1 MQSMA
6 SWKIF
11 INPERCIGC
20 HACEMACEQTH
31 GGISNIKVQCAPVFC
46 RHCEVPPCV
55 TACYRNAI
63 EMRNGKILLIKDLC
77 TNCGICVFA
86 CPFGAIMTTT
96 ITRQIETGKKAHSAV
111 PCHSEARS
119 AEEPH
124 TEHEKPKRS
133 LADARDDMG
142 YVMPNLVR
150 HPQEEGREIPCFAR
164 DDKRSPRDDTP
175 REREIIL
182 VHKCDGCLERAEAS
196 GARPACA
203 ATCPSGAIE
212 CKDIAQAS
220 SLKRVRT
227 YEVHLVTHL
236 AHREETSP

>member
-20 HACEMACEQTH
+20 HACEMACEQAH

-96 ITRQIETGKKAHSAV
+96 ITRQIEPGKKAHSAV
-111 PCHSEARS
+111 PCHSETRS

-133 LADARDDMG
+133 LADARDD
-142 YVMPNLVR
+142 
-150 HPQEEGREIPCFAR
+150 
-164 DDKRSPRDDTP
+164 TP
-175 REREIIL
+175 RERQIIL
-182 VHKCDGCLERAEAS
+182 VHKCDGCLERAGAS

-236 AHREETSP
+236 AHREGTSP

>member
-96 ITRQIETGKKAHSAV
+96 ITRQIEPGKKAHSAV

-133 LADARDDMG
+133 LADARDD
-142 YVMPNLVR
+142 
-150 HPQEEGREIPCFAR
+150 
-164 DDKRSPRDDTP
+164 TP
-175 REREIIL
+175 RERQIVL

-220 SLKRVRT
+220 SLKRIRT

-236 AHREETSP
+236 AHREGTSP

>member
-11 INPERCIGC
+11 VNPERCIGC

-96 ITRQIETGKKAHSAV
+96 ITRQIEPGKKAHSAV

-133 LADARDDMG
+133 LADARDD
-142 YVMPNLVR
+142 
-150 HPQEEGREIPCFAR
+150 
-164 DDKRSPRDDTP
+164 TP
-175 REREIIL
+175 RERQIIL

-220 SLKRVRT
+220 SLKRIRT

-236 AHREETSP
+236 AHREGTSP

>member
-20 HACEMACEQTH
+20 HACEVACEQAH

-55 TACYRNAI
+55 TVCYRNAI

-96 ITRQIETGKKAHSAV
+96 ITRQIEPGKKAHSAV

-133 LADARDDMG
+133 LADARDD
-142 YVMPNLVR
+142 
-150 HPQEEGREIPCFAR
+150 
-164 DDKRSPRDDTP
+164 TP
-175 REREIIL
+175 RERQIVL

-220 SLKRVRT
+220 SLKRIRT

-236 AHREETSP
+236 THREGTSP

>member
-6 SWKIF
+6 GWKIF

-96 ITRQIETGKKAHSAV
+96 ITRQIEPGKKAHSAV

-133 LADARDDMG
+133 LADARDD
-142 YVMPNLVR
+142 
-150 HPQEEGREIPCFAR
+150 
-164 DDKRSPRDDTP
+164 TP
-175 REREIIL
+175 RERQIIL

-220 SLKRVRT
+220 SLKRIRT

-236 AHREETSP
+236 AHREGTSP

>member
-55 TACYRNAI
+55 TVCYRNAI

-96 ITRQIETGKKAHSAV
+96 ITRQIEPGKKAHSAV
-111 PCHSEARS
+111 PCHFEARS

-133 LADARDDMG
+133 LADARDD
-142 YVMPNLVR
+142 
-150 HPQEEGREIPCFAR
+150 
-164 DDKRSPRDDTP
+164 TP
-175 REREIIL
+175 RERQIVL

-220 SLKRVRT
+220 SLKRIRT

-236 AHREETSP
+236 THREGTSP

>member
-96 ITRQIETGKKAHSAV
+96 ITRQIEPGKKAHSAV

-133 LADARDDMG
+133 LADARDD
-142 YVMPNLVR
+142 
-150 HPQEEGREIPCFAR
+150 
-164 DDKRSPRDDTP
+164 TP
-175 REREIIL
+175 RERQIVL

-236 AHREETSP
+236 AHREGTSP

>member
-20 HACEMACEQTH
+20 HACEVACEQTH

-96 ITRQIETGKKAHSAV
+96 ITRQIEPGKKAHSAV

-133 LADARDDMG
+133 LADARDD
-142 YVMPNLVR
+142 
-150 HPQEEGREIPCFAR
+150 
-164 DDKRSPRDDTP
+164 TP
-175 REREIIL
+175 RERQIVL
-182 VHKCDGCLERAEAS
+182 FHKCDMPRKSRSQWGSPCLCRHLS
-196 GARPACA
+196 VRSNRMQRHSTSFIIK
-203 ATCPSGAIE
+203 TC
-212 CKDIAQAS
+212 
-220 SLKRVRT
+220 
-227 YEVHLVTHL
+227 
-236 AHREETSP
+236 

>member
-55 TACYRNAI
+55 TVCYRNAI

-96 ITRQIETGKKAHSAV
+96 ITRQIEPGKKAHSAV
-111 PCHSEARS
+111 LCHSEARS

-133 LADARDDMG
+133 LADARDD
-142 YVMPNLVR
+142 
-150 HPQEEGREIPCFAR
+150 
-164 DDKRSPRDDTP
+164 TP
-175 REREIIL
+175 RERQIVL

-220 SLKRVRT
+220 SLKRIRT

-236 AHREETSP
+236 THREGTSP

>member
-55 TACYRNAI
+55 TVCYRNAI

-96 ITRQIETGKKAHSAV
+96 ITRQIEPGKKAHSAV

-133 LADARDDMG
+133 LADARDD
-142 YVMPNLVR
+142 
-150 HPQEEGREIPCFAR
+150 
-164 DDKRSPRDDTP
+164 TP
-175 REREIIL
+175 RERQIVL

-220 SLKRVRT
+220 SLKRIRT

-236 AHREETSP
+236 AHREGTSP

>member
-55 TACYRNAI
+55 TVCYRNAI

-96 ITRQIETGKKAHSAV
+96 ITRQIEPGKKAHSAV

-133 LADARDDMG
+133 LADARDD
-142 YVMPNLVR
+142 
-150 HPQEEGREIPCFAR
+150 
-164 DDKRSPRDDTP
+164 TP
-175 REREIIL
+175 RERQIVL

-236 AHREETSP
+236 AHREGTSP

>member
-31 GGISNIKVQCAPVFC
+31 GGASNIKVQCAPVFC
-46 RHCEVPPCV
+46 RHCEVPPCITV
-55 TACYRNAI
+55 CYRNAI

-77 TNCGICVFA
+77 TNCGICIFA

-96 ITRQIETGKKAHSAV
+96 ITRRIEPKEKAHRDV
-111 PCHSEARS
+111 PLLSRLFGG
-119 AEEPH
+119 
-124 TEHEKPKRS
+124 KIFPK
-133 LADARDDMG
+133 
-142 YVMPNLVR
+142 
-150 HPQEEGREIPCFAR
+150 
-164 DDKRSPRDDTP
+164 
-175 REREIIL
+175 ERQIVL
-182 VHKCDGCLERAEAS
+182 VHKCDGCVERAEA
-196 GARPACA
+196 GVARPACA

-220 SLKRVRT
+220 SSKRIRT

-236 AHREETSP
+236 THREGTSL